1 MHGKGTITYGN
12 GYAKYD
18 GSFKRGKFQGQ
29 GTYYHDG
36 GLYIGSFDQ
45 GYYSGNNTTTNI
57 LININSIV
65 I

>member
-29 GTYYHDG
+29 GTYYHEG

-45 GYYSGNNTTTNI
+45 GYYSGNNTTTNT
-57 LININSIV
+57 LINTNSIV